1 MANESETMSFAGANP
16 VNGAGV
22 ERVRSKANRSRALQ
36 SIKRGVGEPRGSGF
50 QEIEKHNVDAPSERE
65 AHRRRMQEGAKPE
78 IRAREE
84 KKNQIL
90 MICSIY
96 FLFDMK
102 DISHLLSFVG
112 SRGSPVTVAP
122 PSRPR
127 QRSIFVVVTSSK
139 LWSMNLHELHITC
152 SQAQSKEAELSN
164 LQKGGNHPTTS
175 KQGPK
180 RDIGTGAHFELLL
193 VISNALN
200 ATWFTVINKASLF
213 LNPWLTSHL
222 LSAEEK
228 SCEALQ
234 KELEHSKAE
243 QCNVKVERGVLLGS
257 RGSDERPQRSLP
269 RAPLHLRSIGFAEA
283 NTVSHHLDDAAAVAD
298 RSYKVSSRI
307 VSHERKW
314 GTSVVELETKLS
326 KAQAE
331 LKKLKDRLA
340 SAEAAEVETEK
351 ALAKAKKRLPA
362 ASVDAKGAGVTP
374 PLARDS
380 RSGDARQNDKGHSVT
395 SPATMDVFEVVV
407 PVGPL
412 PVVDEVDG
420 EERKEEKEVMEGEG
434 EETKGMIEKTEREE
448 ASSSVAE
455 KDEEEKEVRI
465 LKSKLLAKEKELAI
479 RLEENMI
486 FKIKAEEQA
495 KKLAESAQT
504 TQEQL
509 MAQLNSMEEEL
520 KQSKTKEQQLNSQLE
535 AAEGENTSLEMELK
549 RTKVQMDQWRK
560 AAEAAAEVLAT
571 GNEASAETGD
581 KRLVERC
588 MSMDKHLGVIAGA
601 MEENDN
607 GGGELSVS
615 TSMACKLPPPS
626 SSLSPP
632 PPWIQALDQ
641 RLPIKNHSV
650 VVMSTGSE
658 KHASPRRASRS
669 ESVTEETSN
678 EGSSARNQLDL
689 LQQLASPTSEG
700 YEGVDGG
707 LRRTVREQLSEA
719 VGGRGGEF
727 TLPLGKKLKASLS
740 SLTVSQRRNIKRQA
754 YLNEVGQRN
763 DSAFF
768 ATVGAFVLLP
778 PLAILAAAVATGYV
792 QLFP

>member
-1 MANESETMSFAGANP
+1 MS
-16 VNGAGV
+16 
-22 ERVRSKANRSRALQ
+22 R
-36 SIKRGVGEPRGSGF
+36 
-50 QEIEKHNVDAPSERE
+50 
-65 AHRRRMQEGAKPE
+65 
-78 IRAREE
+78 
-84 KKNQIL
+84 
-90 MICSIY
+90 
-96 FLFDMK
+96 
-102 DISHLLSFVG
+102 
-112 SRGSPVTVAP
+112 
-122 PSRPR
+122 
-127 QRSIFVVVTSSK
+127 
-139 LWSMNLHELHITC
+139 
-152 SQAQSKEAELSN
+152 
-164 LQKGGNHPTTS
+164 
-175 KQGPK
+175 
-180 RDIGTGAHFELLL
+180 
-193 VISNALN
+193 
-200 ATWFTVINKASLF
+200 
-213 LNPWLTSHL
+213 
-222 LSAEEK
+222 
-228 SCEALQ
+228 
-234 KELEHSKAE
+234 
-243 QCNVKVERGVLLGS
+243 S

-607 GGGELSVS
+607 GGGVTRKS
-615 TSMACKLPPPS
+615 AG
-626 SSLSPP
+626 
-632 PPWIQALDQ
+632 A
-641 RLPIKNHSV
+641 RLFGNLLWKKN
-650 VVMSTGSE
+650 
-658 KHASPRRASRS
+658 
-669 ESVTEETSN
+669 
-678 EGSSARNQLDL
+678 
-689 LQQLASPTSEG
+689 QQ
-700 YEGVDGG
+700 
-707 LRRTVREQLSEA
+707 
-719 VGGRGGEF
+719 
-727 TLPLGKKLKASLS
+727 
-740 SLTVSQRRNIKRQA
+740 N
-754 YLNEVGQRN
+754 
-763 DSAFF
+763 
-768 ATVGAFVLLP
+768 
-778 PLAILAAAVATGYV
+778 
-792 QLFP
+792 